1 MRQLILECW
10 AWHAQDPSNIKEIK
24 AFEIEQFADTIV
36 S

>member
-1 MRQLILECW
+1 MLG
-10 AWHAQDPSNIKEIK
+10 WHAQDPSNIKEIK